1 MVKAKEKSAGI
12 PSALVANIQR
22 MSTEDGP
29 GIRTTVFFKGC
40 SLKCT
45 WCHNPETISPMPQIQ
60 WMGNRCIGCM
70 TCVNVC
76 PRKALTLTKDGMVID
91 RELCD
96 ACGICT
102 EECPSTAM
110 EMIGKEWKLDDLLD
124 EVIKDRAYFDNSG
137 GGITAS
143 GGEPT
148 LQAQF
153 VAAFFRALK
162 EKGLHTTLDTC
173 GMCSKQALDMVLPY
187 TDLVLFDIK
196 EIDEKKHQEFTGHS
210 NARILENVL
219 YVREYMKDHDRP
231 SEMWIRTPIIPDATA
246 TPENIEGIGRFIK
259 SNLEDV
265 VSRWELCSFNN
276 MCVDKY
282 ERLGIDWKFKGK
294 ELLTKDFMNSM
305 AHVAKQS
312 GVNSAIIVWT
322 GLTKLEGEKEKEE
335 SGPKLRLVKSCNL
348 P

>member
-1 MVKAKEKSAGI
+1 MIKGKDERA
-12 PSALVANIQR
+12 PTALVVNIQR

-40 SLKCT
+40 SLRCT
-45 WCHNPETISPMPQIQ
+45 WCHNPETISPKPQIQ
-60 WMGNRCIGCM
+60 WMGNRCIGCL
-70 TCVNVC
+70 TCVNAC
-76 PRKALTLTKDGMVID
+76 PVHALELTRDGMLID

-110 EMIGKEWKLDDLLD
+110 EMLGKTWGLEDLIE
-124 EVIKDRAYFDNSG
+124 EVAKDRAYFENSG

-148 LQAQF
+148 LQAPF
-153 VAAFFRALK
+153 VAAFFRKLN
-162 EKGLHTTLDTC
+162 EMDIHTTLDTC
-173 GMCSKQALDMVLPY
+173 GMCSKDALYMVLPY

-196 EIDEKKHQEFTGHS
+196 EIDPKRHEIFTGHS
-210 NARILENVL
+210 NARILENVQ
-219 YVREYMKDHDRP
+219 YIREYMKKHDRP

-246 TPENIEGIGRFIK
+246 THENIGGIGRFIAA
-259 SNLEDV
+259 NLGDV

-282 ERLGIDWKFKGK
+282 ERLGINWQFKGK
-294 ELLTKDFMNSM
+294 ELLTREFMGSL
-305 AHVAKQS
+305 ARVAEQS
-312 GVNSAIIVWT
+312 GVDPDIVIWT
-322 GLTKLEGEKEKEE
+322 GLTKLEKEDREDQG
-335 SGPKLRLVKSCNL
+335 GPKLRLVKSCNL